1 VKGRTLGI
9 VAVSIGNMLEWYDFT
24 VYALFAG
31 YVGSNFFPD
40 ADPAI
45 NRIKAFLFFGL
56 AFVVRPL
63 GAVIIGNY
71 GDRAGR
77 KAALTLTI
85 LLMALGSGTIAL
97 APTYAAIGIGAPV
110 LLLLGRVL
118 QGFSAGGEIGGAAAY
133 LAESAGEGER
143 GVVTSWLEASKG
155 MSNILGALAAFSVT
169 ALLTS
174 EQIVAW
180 GWRIPFLFGLLILPA
195 GLFLRR
201 TLHESASFE
210 AEVARRTAAPGLEP
224 ARSPVVEV
232 FTNHKTQLLV
242 GMGVSVLWAVVV
254 YVLIVFVPTY
264 VQSAFGFTPRQA
276 FGASLVANVAMVT
289 GCVIFGRL
297 SDRIGRR
304 TMLLIS
310 AAVIFVCI
318 LPLFMALQAYPST
331 ATLIAVMTAFC
342 VLVASFAGVAPAA
355 ISEIFPTGVRA
366 IGTSIV
372 YNGAFTLFGGF
383 APAILTWLTHRPG
396 GSVFAP
402 AWYVMLAAVAAAIS
416 IPFLG
421 ARPQPISVL
430 ASRASSTA

>member
-40 ADPAI
+40 TDPAI

-97 APTYAAIGIGAPV
+97 APTYAAIGIGAPL

-210 AEVARRTAAPGLEP
+210 AEVQRRTTATGSEP

-232 FTNHKTQLLV
+232 FTHHKTQLLV

-355 ISEIFPTGVRA
+355 ISEIFPTGVRS

-421 ARPQPISVL
+421 ARTQPISVL
-430 ASRASSTA
+430 TSRASSTA